1 MASLTLGDVAVDITE
16 GQTVLA
22 ALLAAGVDAPYSCRE
37 GICLTC
43 LHQAIEGTVP
53 ESAQI
58 GLSDTQKEQGYFM
71 ACVCVPKE
79 SLKIVRAGDL
89 HGRLGVNVTAIDRLS
104 PSVIRLK
111 LKPDGAFPYRP
122 GQFLALTAPGGI
134 TRNYS
139 IASQP
144 DVDGFIE
151 LHVRILQGGRMS
163 GLIAELIYSCL
174 RQDRSSS
181 PASTR
186 LRARRMRWREWRA
199 LTSPL
204 RFDASKVRQ
213 GEIFS

>member
-1 MASLTLGDVAVDITE
+1 MASLTLGDVAVDIAE

-43 LHQAIEGTVP
+43 LHQAIEGAVP

-104 PSVIRLK
+104 PSVIRS
-111 LKPDGAFPYRP
+111 R
-122 GQFLALTAPGGI
+122 TAHFHIDLG
-134 TRNYS
+134 S
-139 IASQP
+139 
-144 DVDGFIE
+144 F
-151 LHVRILQGGRMS
+151 
-163 GLIAELIYSCL
+163 
-174 RQDRSSS
+174 S
-181 PASTR
+181 P
-186 LRARRMRWREWRA
+186 
-199 LTSPL
+199 
-204 RFDASKVRQ
+204 
-213 GEIFS
+213 